1 MANFSHFPKINE
13 FERSI
18 LFVHNYV
25 VNAMA
30 GWVGFAV
37 HLCVDAQCVC
47 AQSAYSHRTC
57 NGLSFSRF
65 AAACVLVHNL
75 VIDQNSWSPP
85 QK

>member
-37 HLCVDAQCVC
+37 HLCVC
-47 AQSAYSHRTC
+47 AQSTYSHRTC
-57 NGLSFSRF
+57 NGLSFSWF
-65 AAACVLVHNL
+65 AAVCVFVHNL
-75 VIDQNSWSPP
+75 VIDQNSWIRP